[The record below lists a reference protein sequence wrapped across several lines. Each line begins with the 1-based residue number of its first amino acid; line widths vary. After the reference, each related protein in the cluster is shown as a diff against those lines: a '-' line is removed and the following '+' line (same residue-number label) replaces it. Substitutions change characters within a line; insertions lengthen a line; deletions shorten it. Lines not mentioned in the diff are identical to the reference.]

1 MIEAVTTSP
10 LFGIVLCIG
19 TFQIGRWVQKKTGL
33 TLANPLVIAIL
44 LCIGVLLIFD
54 IPYEDFAIG
63 GDIVNMMLGP
73 ATAVLALNIY
83 NQYAVLKR
91 HFVPVL
97 VGCTAGSL
105 FSLASVLLLC
115 RLFRLDEAVTAALL
129 PKSCTT
135 PIAVGIAESHGGIAA
150 ITMVAVLVTGFIGA
164 VCAPS
169 FAKLMHVTEPVA
181 EGLAIGACSH
191 ALGTTKAAE
200 LGEVQ
205 GAMSGIAIGVCG
217 LDHRGRGAVSVSTA
231 YRSIQKARVGF
242 HTRFIFIPFYCPQPG
257 PGCTAAA
264 YSIQNLPRKHT
275 DHPLQ
280 IRVLRHQLVR
290 CRQHGARAGRSRNG
304 VCLQHLTR
312 RDVGRMAGHGH
323 HGIHDVRVIV
333 FRHKARAQAR
343 DVVPSDVPAADGLAL
358 VRLYGNHL
366 YIRVPCLDV
375 FAHARNSAA
384 AAYARNNGVQ
394 RAARC
399 LGDVRARYTAV
410 KFSVQVIVEIVQEIA
425 ARLAPRPPARAA
437 PRPCGRKHS
446 WKARS
451 ARRTSSASAD
461 APAAR

>member
-135 PIAVGIAESHGGIAA
+135 PIAEALPKPGRHRGHHHGGRARHRVHRRGVRPFVRQA
-150 ITMVAVLVTGFIGA
+150 DARD
-164 VCAPS
+164 
-169 FAKLMHVTEPVA
+169 
-181 EGLAIGACSH
+181 GACGRGPCHRRMHH

-217 LDHRGRGAVSVSTA
+217 LITVV
-231 YRSIQKARVGF
+231 
-242 HTRFIFIPFYCPQPG
+242 
-257 PGCTAAA
+257 AA
-264 YSIQNLPRKHT
+264 LF
-275 DHPLQ
+275 L
-280 IRVLRHQLVR
+280 
-290 CRQHGARAGRSRNG
+290 
-304 VCLQHLTR
+304 
-312 RDVGRMAGHGH
+312 
-323 HGIHDVRVIV
+323 
-333 FRHKARAQAR
+333 
-343 DVVPSDVPAADGLAL
+343 
-358 VRLYGNHL
+358 
-366 YIRVPCLDV
+366 
-375 FAHARNSAA
+375 
-384 AAYARNNGVQ
+384 
-394 RAARC
+394 
-399 LGDVRARYTAV
+399 
-410 KFSVQVIVEIVQEIA
+410 
-425 ARLAPRPPARAA
+425 
-437 PRPCGRKHS
+437 
-446 WKARS
+446 
-451 ARRTSSASAD
+451 
-461 APAAR
+461 

>member
-1 MIEAVTTSP
+1 MLLVEVILLHILTELSLIFALCLAGEGIAALLPVAFPASVISMVLLFLLLAAKLLRPHHIKEKSNFLITNMACFFVPAGVGILRYADVLWANLLPLLAICFITTPLVYGVTAWAVQLTMRAIEAVTTSP

-164 VCAPS
+164 VCAPL

-217 LDHRGRGAVSVSTA
+217 LITVV
-231 YRSIQKARVGF
+231 
-242 HTRFIFIPFYCPQPG
+242 
-257 PGCTAAA
+257 AA
-264 YSIQNLPRKHT
+264 LF
-275 DHPLQ
+275 L
-280 IRVLRHQLVR
+280 
-290 CRQHGARAGRSRNG
+290 
-304 VCLQHLTR
+304 
-312 RDVGRMAGHGH
+312 
-323 HGIHDVRVIV
+323 
-333 FRHKARAQAR
+333 
-343 DVVPSDVPAADGLAL
+343 
-358 VRLYGNHL
+358 
-366 YIRVPCLDV
+366 
-375 FAHARNSAA
+375 
-384 AAYARNNGVQ
+384 
-394 RAARC
+394 
-399 LGDVRARYTAV
+399 
-410 KFSVQVIVEIVQEIA
+410 
-425 ARLAPRPPARAA
+425 
-437 PRPCGRKHS
+437 
-446 WKARS
+446 
-451 ARRTSSASAD
+451 
-461 APAAR
+461 

>member
-129 PKSCTT
+129 PKS
-135 PIAVGIAESHGGIAA
+135 IAESQGGIAA

-164 VCAPS
+164 VCAPL

-217 LDHRGRGAVSVSTA
+217 LITVV
-231 YRSIQKARVGF
+231 
-242 HTRFIFIPFYCPQPG
+242 
-257 PGCTAAA
+257 AA
-264 YSIQNLPRKHT
+264 LF
-275 DHPLQ
+275 L
-280 IRVLRHQLVR
+280 
-290 CRQHGARAGRSRNG
+290 
-304 VCLQHLTR
+304 
-312 RDVGRMAGHGH
+312 
-323 HGIHDVRVIV
+323 
-333 FRHKARAQAR
+333 
-343 DVVPSDVPAADGLAL
+343 
-358 VRLYGNHL
+358 
-366 YIRVPCLDV
+366 
-375 FAHARNSAA
+375 
-384 AAYARNNGVQ
+384 
-394 RAARC
+394 
-399 LGDVRARYTAV
+399 
-410 KFSVQVIVEIVQEIA
+410 
-425 ARLAPRPPARAA
+425 
-437 PRPCGRKHS
+437 
-446 WKARS
+446 
-451 ARRTSSASAD
+451 
-461 APAAR
+461 

>member
-164 VCAPS
+164 VCAPL

-191 ALGTTKAAE
+191 ALGTT
-200 LGEVQ
+200 
-205 GAMSGIAIGVCG
+205 
-217 LDHRGRGAVSVSTA
+217 
-231 YRSIQKARVGF
+231 
-242 HTRFIFIPFYCPQPG
+242 
-257 PGCTAAA
+257 AAA
-264 YSIQNLPRKHT
+264 YSYKTCPANTQTTRF
-275 DHPLQ
+275 
-280 IRVLRHQLVR
+280 
-290 CRQHGARAGRSRNG
+290 RSGCSAINW
-304 VCLQHLTR
+304 C
-312 RDVGRMAGHGH
+312 
-323 HGIHDVRVIV
+323 
-333 FRHKARAQAR
+333 
-343 DVVPSDVPAADGLAL
+343 AA
-358 VRLYGNHL
+358 V
-366 YIRVPCLDV
+366 
-375 FAHARNSAA
+375 S
-384 AAYARNNGVQ
+384 
-394 RAARC
+394 
-399 LGDVRARYTAV
+399 T
-410 KFSVQVIVEIVQEIA
+410 
-425 ARLAPRPPARAA
+425 
-437 PRPCGRKHS
+437 
-446 WKARS
+446 
-451 ARRTSSASAD
+451 
-461 APAAR
+461 APALGEAGMASVSSTSRAVTLAVWLGTAITASTIYGL

>member
-1 MIEAVTTSP
+1 M
-10 LFGIVLCIG
+10 
-19 TFQIGRWVQKKTGL
+19 
-33 TLANPLVIAIL
+33 
-44 LCIGVLLIFD
+44 LLIFD

-135 PIAVGIAESHGGIAA
+135 PIAVGIAESQGGIAA

-164 VCAPS
+164 VCAPL

-217 LDHRGRGAVSVSTA
+217 LITVV
-231 YRSIQKARVGF
+231 
-242 HTRFIFIPFYCPQPG
+242 
-257 PGCTAAA
+257 AA
-264 YSIQNLPRKHT
+264 LF
-275 DHPLQ
+275 L
-280 IRVLRHQLVR
+280 
-290 CRQHGARAGRSRNG
+290 
-304 VCLQHLTR
+304 
-312 RDVGRMAGHGH
+312 
-323 HGIHDVRVIV
+323 
-333 FRHKARAQAR
+333 
-343 DVVPSDVPAADGLAL
+343 
-358 VRLYGNHL
+358 
-366 YIRVPCLDV
+366 
-375 FAHARNSAA
+375 
-384 AAYARNNGVQ
+384 
-394 RAARC
+394 
-399 LGDVRARYTAV
+399 
-410 KFSVQVIVEIVQEIA
+410 
-425 ARLAPRPPARAA
+425 
-437 PRPCGRKHS
+437 
-446 WKARS
+446 
-451 ARRTSSASAD
+451 
-461 APAAR
+461 

>member
-105 FSLASVLLLC
+105 F
-115 RLFRLDEAVTAALL
+115 RLDEAVTAALL

-164 VCAPS
+164 VCAPL

-217 LDHRGRGAVSVSTA
+217 LITVV
-231 YRSIQKARVGF
+231 
-242 HTRFIFIPFYCPQPG
+242 
-257 PGCTAAA
+257 AA
-264 YSIQNLPRKHT
+264 LF
-275 DHPLQ
+275 L
-280 IRVLRHQLVR
+280 
-290 CRQHGARAGRSRNG
+290 
-304 VCLQHLTR
+304 
-312 RDVGRMAGHGH
+312 
-323 HGIHDVRVIV
+323 
-333 FRHKARAQAR
+333 
-343 DVVPSDVPAADGLAL
+343 
-358 VRLYGNHL
+358 
-366 YIRVPCLDV
+366 
-375 FAHARNSAA
+375 
-384 AAYARNNGVQ
+384 
-394 RAARC
+394 
-399 LGDVRARYTAV
+399 
-410 KFSVQVIVEIVQEIA
+410 
-425 ARLAPRPPARAA
+425 
-437 PRPCGRKHS
+437 
-446 WKARS
+446 
-451 ARRTSSASAD
+451 
-461 APAAR
+461 